1 MLDLLPDL
9 CDEHGDKVKIL
20 DPLFKDYGA
29 EDVFW
34 GEVVTVRCYEDN
46 SRVRELVATP
56 GTGKVLVVDGGGL
69 LRRALMGDRLAEL
82 AVENGWEGG
91 VINGAIRDAGAI
103 GSMALGVKA
112 LSTCPMKT
120 EKRGLGDVDVP
131 VTFAGVTISP
141 GDYLYAD
148 INGILVAC
156 EALSHPAL

>member
-20 DPLFKDYGA
+20 APLFKDYGA
-29 EDVFW
+29 EEVFW

-46 SRVRELVATP
+46 SRVRDLVATP
-56 GTGKVLVVDGGGL
+56 GTGKVLVVDGGGM
-69 LRRALMGDRLAEL
+69 LRRALMGDQLAEK
-82 AVENGWEGG
+82 AVENGWEGV

-112 LSTCPMKT
+112 LATCPMKT
-120 EKRGLGDVDVP
+120 EKRGQGDVDVP
-131 VTFAGVTISP
+131 LTFAGVTIYP

-148 INGILVAC
+148 SNGILVAR
-156 EALSHPAL
+156 EPLSHPAF

>member
-9 CDEHGDKVKIL
+9 CDEHGELVKIL
-20 DPLFKDYGA
+20 DPLFNDYGA

-34 GEVVTVRCYEDN
+34 GQVVTVRCYEDN

-56 GTGKVLVVDGGGL
+56 GTGKVLVVDGGGMV
-69 LRRALMGDRLAEL
+69 RRALMGDQLAEL
-82 AVENGWEGG
+82 AVENGWAGV

-112 LSTCPMKT
+112 LATCPMKT

-131 VTFAGVTISP
+131 VTFAGVTIYP

-148 INGILVAC
+148 INGILVAR
-156 EALSHPAL
+156 EALSHPQL